1 MTKMPNT
8 MFALLCMG
16 AGIAL
21 LGWFVVNEIFWE
33 WLVGRSNWHGPG
45 GLMTS
50 TIVPALIAAMAAD
63 LRKAKP

>member
-1 MTKMPNT
+1 MTKMPHT
-8 MFALLCMG
+8 MFALRCVG

-21 LGWFVVNEIFWE
+21 VGWFVVNEIFWE
-33 WLVGRSNWHGPG
+33 WLVGRSIWHVPG
-45 GLMTS
+45 ALMTL